1 MEEVVGMAG
10 VAMGE
15 GLVMVVV
22 EMVVVE
28 VRYFVMLSNRRVCL

>member
-1 MEEVVGMAG
+1 MEEEVGMAG

-28 VRYFVMLSNRRVCL
+28 VRYFVMLSNSRVCL